1 MLKLDAIQALKNLL
15 FSYLSR
21 FVRVDM
27 LKQIGMN
34 VSIEAFKIDLLHEL
48 LDADLFTILNMLT
61 CIYVR
66 W

>member
-1 MLKLDAIQALKNLL
+1 MLKLDAIQTLKNLL

-21 FVRVDM
+21 FARVDM
-27 LKQIGMN
+27 LEHIGMN

-61 CIYVR
+61 SIDV
-66 W
+66 

>member
-21 FVRVDM
+21 FARVDM
-27 LKQIGMN
+27 LEQIGIN

-61 CIYVR
+61 SIDIR
-66 W
+66 R